1 MKLRLRL
8 IRRNNGQIEALS
20 KGGLIRYAMQ
30 DWYRQRTRKRAYN
43 DPIQTGSLQK
53 KKEEKMQLGQ
63 GRSFLD
69 HVTSDKL
76 GVEGLAK
83 CSGRALDNDTC
94 GLEGRDL
101 GVCATL
107 AAGDDST

>member
-1 MKLRLRL
+1 MQCRTGIDRGREREHTM
-8 IRRNNGQIEALS
+8 IQSRPAPS
-20 KGGLIRYAMQ
+20 K
-30 DWYRQRTRKRAYN
+30 
-43 DPIQTGSLQK
+43 K